1 MSGTRRLSRAD
12 RQVLRESQKEA
23 VGSAVMSGVCDNYLA
38 AFAIFLNASAQ
49 QVGWVVAVPQLLGA
63 WAQLLSVW
71 VARRGV
77 RRRLLTVCG
86 AAFQSVTIAVLMA
99 LCARTIDHTIL
110 VLIVTAMLFQAGGHF
125 VQPQWRSV
133 MVMLVPI
140 ERRGRYFAHRAR
152 ISAIASFAALAAG
165 GLLLHVA
172 KLLDSTAVGF
182 AALFACALF
191 GRIASVRLL
200 LRLPDVEVE
209 PQAHAKSPFAGAG
222 REIRRTLEHL
232 EYRRFIVFVAMMH
245 GAVAVSGPFFSVHML
260 RNLGFSYVEFMSNL
274 AASLIMQLLTL
285 SSWGYISDHLGNR
298 SVLITTAFIIP
309 TLPMLWIFSDN
320 YWYLLAVQGLSGLAW
335 GGFALSS
342 TNYLYDLRPPGSE
355 LAIFSA
361 VHAVTSGLAI
371 FAGAALGGALAAHLP
386 ADINLGGMDISFAKP
401 LYGVFACSALLRL
414 SVVLWFAP
422 RVAEIRLS
430 SSATINEVMI
440 RMARINP
447 VTGVV
452 MDIIGAVR
460 KRR

>member
-77 RRRLLTVCG
+77 RRRLLIVGG
-86 AAFQSVTIAVLMA
+86 AAFQSVTIAVFMA
-99 LCARTIDHTIL
+99 LCARTIDHTIA

-133 MVMLVPI
+133 MIMFVPI
-140 ERRGRYFAHRAR
+140 ERRGRYFAHHAR

-172 KLLDSTAVGF
+172 KLLDATAVGF
-182 AALFACALF
+182 AVLFACALF

-200 LRLPDVEVE
+200 LKLPDVEVE
-209 PQAHAKSPFAGAG
+209 PEARAKSPFAGAG
-222 REIRRTLEHL
+222 REIRRTLEL
-232 EYRRFIVFVAMMH
+232 VEYRRFIVFVAMMH
-245 GAVAVSGPFFSVHML
+245 GAVAVSG
-260 RNLGFSYVEFMSNL
+260 
-274 AASLIMQLLTL
+274 
-285 SSWGYISDHLGNR
+285 
-298 SVLITTAFIIP
+298 
-309 TLPMLWIFSDN
+309 
-320 YWYLLAVQGLSGLAW
+320 
-335 GGFALSS
+335 
-342 TNYLYDLRPPGSE
+342 LRPPGSE

-371 FAGAALGGALAAHLP
+371 FAGATLGGVLAAHLP
-386 ADINLGGMDISFAKP
+386 ANINLGGMEISFAKP